1 MSLVNTAMES
11 QEDSIDIAKLK
22 RFALGLAV
30 RALCGVLLPCRHANS
45 IGYHLGK

>member
-1 MSLVNTAMES
+1 MDS

-30 RALCGVLLPCRHANS
+30 RASYFHYVAYATLSTR
-45 IGYHLGK
+45 